1 MLEKEPTSS
10 SCVGEQCS
18 RHYYQ
23 LRRGSKVSTR
33 QRFHGERAAH
43 FKRHASNTK
52 NPDTREMY
60 LHLAEVEMTLAAK
73 EVEAAKEPEQQTP
86 RQAKAAI
93 SEPTN
98 ET

>member
-1 MLEKEPTSS
+1 M
-10 SCVGEQCS
+10 
-18 RHYYQ
+18 
-23 LRRGSKVSTR
+23 STR

-60 LHLAEVEMTLAAK
+60 LRLAEVEMALAAK
-73 EVEAAKEPEQQTP
+73 EDEPVEVPEQQIP
-86 RQAKAAI
+86 RQAKAPAI
-93 SEPTN
+93 TEQAN